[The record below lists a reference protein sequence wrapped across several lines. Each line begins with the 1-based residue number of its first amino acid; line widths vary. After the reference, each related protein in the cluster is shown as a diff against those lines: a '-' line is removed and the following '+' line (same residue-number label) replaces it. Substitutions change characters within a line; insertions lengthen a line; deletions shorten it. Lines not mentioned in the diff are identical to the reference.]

1 MAQET
6 LKLVITADNAD
17 ALAKIKQFSE
27 SLGAQTKEWEKN
39 KKATGD
45 ATNALTNFS
54 RLAEDSAYGIRGAAN
69 NINPF
74 IESFKRLKDETGST
88 KAALASM
95 AQGLI
100 GPAGILVAVS
110 AISSIWIK
118 YSDAQNKAKKDAEE
132 LAKADNSSAEAIK
145 KKKEAIESIYE
156 AQSKEVTQVSTLVA
170 IINNE
175 TESRN
180 RKKDALKELQKISP
194 DIFAGLKL
202 EGDVVKGLN
211 TAYEQYINNIS
222 TVIAVKIKQKELEEV
237 TEKILKLNG
246 VTLTQE
252 EKVIKNIGEGYT
264 KLRIA
269 SANDVESRKIA
280 TEESAKR
287 TKKESELNTALT
299 YQKNILKEISELS
312 KGAKIGGGGGTSG
325 ETEKKDPFVEA
336 TKDFNNAV
344 ETNLQLLQAAKI
356 SQKSYYDNYL
366 DIVKGYVNKLKGIDT
381 KEARQKIL
389 ELTPKELI
397 SKRPDY
403 YDADLEAQS
412 AAMDKFEPTGSL
424 IKMFGKD
431 FGLVDKAQSKESFES
446 GKKEMDKF
454 FKETEKNFDEAN
466 KKAKAFAETLAS
478 GTTNAIRGMWEA
490 MKKGENILDA
500 LGNAFLNLA
509 EDIAF
514 ALLKA
519 QLLSYFQA
527 ALGIGSAVATGGA
540 SAAGSGGILTLLA
553 KLFGGG
559 MAEGGI
565 VTSPTL
571 TMVGEGN
578 EHEAVMPLSK
588 LSGFLNT
595 SFNAGAMTK
604 GGTNGG
610 QFVLKGSDLV
620 LALQRSNNN
629 LNIRRGI

>member
-54 RLAEDSAYGIRGAAN
+54 RLAEDSAYGLRGAAN

-88 KAALASM
+88 KAALLSM

-110 AISSIWIK
+110 SISAIWIK

-252 EKVIKNIGEGYT
+252 EKVIKNIGEGYK
-264 KLRIA
+264 KLRMETA
-269 SANDVESRKIA
+269 SDIESRKIA
-280 TEESAKR
+280 TEESTKR

-299 YQKNILKEISELS
+299 YQKNILKDIAELS
-312 KGAKIGGGGGTSG
+312 KGAKIGGATGGN
-325 ETEKKDPFVEA
+325 EPEKKDPFTEA

-344 ETNLQLLQAAKI
+344 ETNLTLLQNAKI

-366 DIVKGYVNKLKGIDT
+366 DIVKGYVNRLKGIDT
-381 KEARQKIL
+381 SEARKKIL

-397 SKRPDY
+397 SNKPDY
-403 YDADLEAQS
+403 YDPELEAQS
-412 AAMDKFEPTGSL
+412 KAMDKFDASGSL
-424 IKMFGKD
+424 MKLFGKD
-431 FGLVDKAQSKESFES
+431 FGFNEKGQSKESFES

-454 FKETEKNFDEAN
+454 FKETKKNFDDAD
-466 KKAKAFAETLAS
+466 KQAKAFANTLANT
-478 GTTNAIRGMWEA
+478 TTNAVRGMWEA

-509 EDIAF
+509 EDIGF
-514 ALLKA
+514 AILKA
-519 QLLSYFQA
+519 EILK
-527 ALGIGSAVATGGA
+527 ALEIALDIGTAGTSGAATGG
-540 SAAGSGGILTLLA
+540 GGILTMLA

-559 MAEGGI
+559 MAEGGV
-565 VTSPTL
+565 VTGPTL

-588 LSGFLNT
+588 LSGFLNS

-604 GGTNGG
+604 GGANGG

-620 LALQRSNNN
+620 LALQRSNTN
-629 LNIRRGI
+629 LNLRRGI

>member
-88 KAALASM
+88 KAALLSM

-110 AISSIWIK
+110 SISAIWIK
-118 YSDAQNKAKKDAEE
+118 YSDSQNKAKKEAEE
-132 LAKADNSSAEAIK
+132 LAKADNTSAEAIK
-145 KKKEAIESIYE
+145 KKKEAIDSIYE
-156 AQSKEVTQVSTLVA
+156 STAKEATQVATLVA
-170 IINNE
+170 IIDNE

-194 DIFAGLKL
+194 EIFNGLKL

-211 TAYEQYINNIS
+211 TAYQEYINNIS
-222 TVIAVKIKQKELEEV
+222 TVIAVKLKQKELEEV

-252 EKVIKNIGEGYT
+252 EKVIKNIGDGYK
-264 KLRIA
+264 KLRMETATDI
-269 SANDVESRKIA
+269 ESRKIA
-280 TEESAKR
+280 SEETTKR

-299 YQKNILKEISELS
+299 YQKNILKDISELS
-312 KGAKIGGGGGTSG
+312 KGAKISGGGGGSG
-325 ETEKKDPFVEA
+325 DTEKKDPFVEA

-344 ETNLQLLQAAKI
+344 QNNLDIRAKDLI
-356 SQKSYYDNYL
+356 SQKTYFENYEKIIKEYL
-366 DIVKGYVNKLKGIDT
+366 NKIKNIDT
-381 KEARQKIL
+381 DPAKEVLKK
-389 ELTPKELI
+389 LTPKELI
-397 SKRPDY
+397 KSVSDT

-412 AAMDKFEPTGSL
+412 NSMDVFDLGKSIKKGANIQGNEPTP
-424 IKMFGKD
+424 F
-431 FGLVDKAQSKESFES
+431 SKEAFEN
-446 GKKEMDKF
+446 GRKEMDKF
-454 FKETEKNFDEAN
+454 FKEAKKNFDDAD
-466 KKAKAFAETLAS
+466 KQAKAFANTLAN
-478 GTTNAIRGMWEA
+478 TATNAVRGMWEA

-514 ALLKA
+514 AILKA
-519 QLLSYFQA
+519 EILK
-527 ALGIGSAVATGGA
+527 ALEIGLNIGTAGA
-540 SAAGSGGILTLLA
+540 SGAASGGSGILSMLA

-595 SFNAGAMTK
+595 SFNAGVMSSA
-604 GGTNGG
+604 GSANG
-610 QFVLKGSDLV
+610 QFVLKGNDLV
-620 LALQRSNNN
+620 LALQRSNSN
-629 LNIRRGI
+629 LNLRRGI